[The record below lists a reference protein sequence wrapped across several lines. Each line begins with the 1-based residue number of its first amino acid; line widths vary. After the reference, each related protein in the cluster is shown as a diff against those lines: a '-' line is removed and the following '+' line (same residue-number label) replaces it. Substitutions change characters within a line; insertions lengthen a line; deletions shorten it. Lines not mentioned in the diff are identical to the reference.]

1 MDKFFVFAQ
10 QHKKIACANIKD
22 RGILLS
28 INYIFASSMESH
40 SSSFGSPHSTEHV
53 SSKKLAQ
60 HDDLPSMLKK
70 LDHFAESKYRFL
82 KELAIKSDDAQ
93 MEFTSAGFHYV
104 LGSELTAKIALR
116 SAREGDTQPQG

>member
-1 MDKFFVFAQ
+1 MILDKLFVFAQ

-28 INYIFASSMESH
+28 INYIFASSMEST
-40 SSSFGSPHSTEHV
+40 SSSSGSSQHV

-60 HDDLPSMLKK
+60 HDDLPPTLKK
-70 LDHFAESKYRFL
+70 LQSFAKSKYSFL
-82 KELAIKSDDAQ
+82 KELARKSDDAQ

-104 LGSELTAKIALR
+104 LGSELTAQIALR